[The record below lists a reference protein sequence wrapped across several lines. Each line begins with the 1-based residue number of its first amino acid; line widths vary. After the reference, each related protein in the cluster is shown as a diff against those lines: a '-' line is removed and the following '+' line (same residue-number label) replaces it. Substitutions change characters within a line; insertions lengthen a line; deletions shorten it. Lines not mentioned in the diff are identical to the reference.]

1 MYYWHGSGI
10 ALNQRLILLIPGVLE
25 HGIYWGGK
33 AMNLEGLRNMLYLLL
48 AVLIFI
54 VVLLTLLRYFFEK
67 LISSMFKRI
76 SLKRTS
82 LQLFVRAIILILF
95 NLGLLAVFGM
105 LDRELFILKEPHT
118 GLVILSIGFVIA
130 FLVSMLSFMAIKAG
144 FGTGY
149 DSLATG
155 SALDLGLTLTT
166 FTLLAGP
173 SEDIFFVGFI
183 QNFLTPTLEWGAI
196 VVYLLLFVAYHYANV
211 LSGVE
216 TKREFLGTLPVRLIV
231 SCLLGVSFYLTE
243 TLLWG
248 LLVHNLVDTVSY
260 VVLLV
265 LSGSKPSIEI
275 SKWRENWLILL
286 FLLCSIIVI
295 LTVAVLVFFVSHN
308 RQENHLIPLAGLALG
323 FILAGILVGETR
335 LLGYGLI
342 GVGVT
347 LAVIDIFRI
356 SVRR

>member
-1 MYYWHGSGI
+1 
-10 ALNQRLILLIPGVLE
+10 
-25 HGIYWGGK
+25 
-33 AMNLEGLRNMLYLLL
+33 MNLEGLRNMLYLLL

-275 SKWRENWLILL
+275 SK
-286 FLLCSIIVI
+286 
-295 LTVAVLVFFVSHN
+295 
-308 RQENHLIPLAGLALG
+308 
-323 FILAGILVGETR
+323 
-335 LLGYGLI
+335 
-342 GVGVT
+342 
-347 LAVIDIFRI
+347 
-356 SVRR
+356 

>member
-1 MYYWHGSGI
+1 
-10 ALNQRLILLIPGVLE
+10 
-25 HGIYWGGK
+25 
-33 AMNLEGLRNMLYLLL
+33 MNLEGLRNMLYLLL

-54 VVLLTLLRYFFEK
+54 FVLLTLLRYFFEK

-105 LDRELFILKEPHT
+105 LDRELFTLKEPHT

-275 SKWRENWLILL
+275 SK
-286 FLLCSIIVI
+286 
-295 LTVAVLVFFVSHN
+295 
-308 RQENHLIPLAGLALG
+308 
-323 FILAGILVGETR
+323 
-335 LLGYGLI
+335 
-342 GVGVT
+342 
-347 LAVIDIFRI
+347 
-356 SVRR
+356 